1 MRFQSIY
8 ATVEALQRK
17 ERSKAVGPHYIKG
30 VKSLLWICPLERGRS
45 YDDHH

>member
-30 VKSLLWICPLERGRS
+30 VQSLLWICPLERGRS